1 MQEVLW
7 VGFCKVARYKVMHY
21 PSSYHLIL
29 AHTEKRHLF
38 QKGEAARSDRFYLRK
53 ESKMRKNRKELFL
66 EKFYL
71 RKEIFTTG
79 TLKIL
84 KAQRVPYIV
93 KPENSKSAKR

>member
-1 MQEVLW
+1 MNINIKENH
-7 VGFCKVARYKVMHY
+7 FRHY
-21 PSSYHLIL
+21 
-29 AHTEKRHLF
+29 EKNLPF
-38 QKGEAARSDRFYLRK
+38 NMTDRFYLRK
-53 ESKMRKNRKELFL
+53 ESKMRKKRKELFL

>member
-1 MQEVLW
+1 MFSFCNNAL
-7 VGFCKVARYKVMHY
+7 GFGT
-21 PSSYHLIL
+21 SYV
-29 AHTEKRHLF
+29 
-38 QKGEAARSDRFYLRK
+38 SWNRFYLRK
-53 ESKMRKNRKELFL
+53 ESKMRKKRKELFL

>member
-1 MQEVLW
+1 MTNLV
-7 VGFCKVARYKVMHY
+7 KATH
-21 PSSYHLIL
+21 IL
-29 AHTEKRHLF
+29 NT
-38 QKGEAARSDRFYLRK
+38 DRFYLRK
-53 ESKMRKNRKELFL
+53 ESKMRKKRKELFL

-93 KPENSKSAKR
+93 KPENSKSAKRQK